1 MEGLITF
8 SEAAG
13 QQAEA
18 AVKGAAAGIDVRT
31 ASAPAET
38 NIAAISRGMSC
49 CSIQR
54 QKVQELKTNLTADA
68 ENIGALAEKFMAM
81 DQEQGQNN
89 LNSLLSGP
97 GLNGSLIKD

>member
-18 AVKGAAAGIDVRT
+18 AVKGAASGIDVRT
-31 ASAPAET
+31 VSAPSET
-38 NIAAISRGMSC
+38 NIAAVSKGISC

-54 QKVQELKTNLTADA
+54 QRVQEFRTNLTADA
-68 ENIGALAEKFMAM
+68 ENIGALAEKFTAM
-81 DQEQGQNN
+81 DQEQGQIN
-89 LNSLLSGP
+89 LNSLLSGS
-97 GLNGSLIKD
+97 GLNGSLFKD